1 MVSDEFRSQLRQEAQ
16 QWREDGLIDADQ
28 YQQLSQRYQFEDLER
43 VARDRFV
50 AIVIGLGS
58 LLLGL
63 GLVTLVASNWQTW
76 SRELKSGLLLA
87 LFFGVNTAGFYLW
100 SRSPEDGSG
109 SQRLGRGLLLLG
121 TLVLGANMAL
131 MAQMFH
137 QSRPLYELWLAWGIG
152 VLAMAYSLRLTMLG
166 VVAIALIELG
176 YAQGTLQWSPPGEFP
191 WAKWA
196 IEHMP
201 LIASLLFVPLAYWC
215 RSRVI
220 FILGAIATVVS
231 LGMNV
236 YRFGAYVPPDWK
248 LFFLYTLPPALLW
261 GYRESAFR
269 WGIRSPEE
277 SSGQSFQPLARSLA
291 LIGFSLAFLNLSFY
305 KFWQTPPN
313 DSFWRIAWLPLID
326 IVVLGAIALLEWIH
340 LGVLTLRRRVRPQI
354 DLTDGLMGGFILVE
368 IAVIAWHFNHTPIP
382 AIATFIFNA
391 LLFLLSAGLIREG
404 LAQGTRPTFW
414 GGLVLLGLQILARLF
429 EYDTELVVK
438 AFVFLGCGAGVIAAG
453 LWFERYVRT
462 LDPSPESAD
471 EPSDP
476 STELS

>member
-1 MVSDEFRSQLRQEAQ
+1 MVSDKFRSQLRQEAQ
-16 QWREDGLIDADQ
+16 QWREDGLIDAEV

-63 GLVTLVASNWQTW
+63 GIVTLVASNWQAW

-87 LFFGVNTAGFYLW
+87 LFLSVNTAGFYLW
-100 SRSPEDGSG
+100 SRSPEDGSW

-166 VVAIALIELG
+166 VVAIALIGLG
-176 YAQGTLQWSPPGEFP
+176 YAQGTIQWSPPSEFP
-191 WAKWA
+191 WAKSA

-220 FILGAIATVVS
+220 FILGAIVTVVS
-231 LGMNV
+231 LGVNV
-236 YRFGAYVPPDWK
+236 SRFGAYVPPDWK

-261 GYRESAFR
+261 GYRKSAFC
-269 WGIRSPEE
+269 WGIRPPEK
-277 SSGQSFQPLARSLA
+277 SQAFQPLARSLA
-291 LIGFSLAFLNLSFY
+291 LIGFSVAFFNLSFY

-313 DSFWRIAWLPLID
+313 GSFWRMTWMPLID
-326 IVVLGAIALLEWIH
+326 IVALGAIALLAWIH
-340 LGVLTLRRRVRPQI
+340 LGVLAARYRVRPQT
-354 DLTDGLMGGFILVE
+354 DLTDGLIGGFILVE
-368 IAVIAWHFNHTPIP
+368 IAVIAWHFNQTPIP
-382 AIATFIFNA
+382 AIATFIFNV
-391 LLFLLSAGLIREG
+391 LLFLLAAGLIREG
-404 LAQGTRPTFW
+404 LAQGTRRTFW
-414 GGLVLLGLQILARLF
+414 SGLVLLSLQILARLF
-429 EYDTELVVK
+429 EYETELVLK
-438 AFVFLGCGAGVIAAG
+438 AFVLLGCGAGVIAAG

-462 LDPSPESAD
+462 LDPVPESAS
-471 EPSDP
+471 EPSEP